1 MKRGVV
7 SRLSRTFGGDLW
19 THRWAL
25 TLSSLLEIVAA
36 GAAILTPWPLK
47 LLIDSVIAH
56 KPLPRLLAALDP
68 GLPAEGLVI
77 ALAAAYLLVTAIGAG
92 ATAWQKILD
101 ARVAEQVNLELRD
114 RVLMHLQ
121 ALPPTIRG
129 THRSGELVLR
139 LVDDV
144 KVFVRL
150 HMKTAPL
157 IFRYVTT
164 SILTI
169 AVMFWIEPRLGLL
182 ALVLVPVL
190 IAVAFRNG
198 RQLHEASR
206 RKRHHEG
213 EVAGLAQEIVRGL
226 PTVQVLGAEEHARE
240 RFGSTNARSLEAG
253 MHEIRLEVGM
263 ERSLNVAK
271 GCAVALVIGGG
282 TVLVLRGRLTVGV
295 LTLFPSYIANLL
307 KPVEKIN
314 DLASSVSK
322 GLAAGERLLALLE
335 HAPEVRDGAAA
346 LDIGRARG
354 ALELEDVHFAY
365 PDSDGRSTPVLRGV
379 SLRLEPGRFTVL
391 LGESGAGKS
400 TIVSLLLRL
409 FDPSAGTIRLDGRP
423 ITDISLRALRAQFAV
438 MIQDTHLFAGTVRE
452 ALTPV
457 GAEIDDERLWEALA
471 RVGLDGFFRGI
482 TAGLET
488 PLGEDGVDLSGGQRR
503 RLALARAFLLDRP
516 ILVLDEPLEG
526 VDSANEA
533 VIVEALE
540 RIRDSRTCLVITH
553 RPSLLD
559 SADAV
564 YRLEGGRIVNG
575 TPIVHEPRGS
585 VAGVRG

>member
-7 SRLSRTFGGDLW
+7 SRLSRAFRGDLW

-25 TLSSLLEIVAA
+25 VLSTVLEIVAA

-47 LLIDSVIAH
+47 LLIDSAIAH
-56 KPLPRLLAALDP
+56 KPLPPLLRALDP
-68 GLPAEGLVI
+68 GLSPEALVLP
-77 ALAAAYLLVTAIGAG
+77 LAAGYVLITAIGA
-92 ATAWQKILD
+92 AAVAWQKIID

-114 RVLMHLQ
+114 RVLMHVQ
-121 ALPPTIRG
+121 ALPPTIRA

-150 HMKTAPL
+150 QMRTVPL
-157 IFRYVTT
+157 IFRYATT
-164 SILTI
+164 GTLTL
-169 AVMFWIEPRLGLL
+169 AVMFWIEPRLGLVG
-182 ALVLVPVL
+182 LVIVPAL
-190 IAVAFRNG
+190 IAVALWNG

-206 RKRHHEG
+206 EKRHHEG

-240 RFGSTNARSLEAG
+240 RFGATNARSLEAG
-253 MHEIRLEVGM
+253 MHETRLEVGM
-263 ERSLNVAK
+263 ERSLTIAK
-271 GCAVALVIGGG
+271 GVAVAVVIGGG
-282 TVLVLRGRLTVGV
+282 ALLVLRGSLTVGV
-295 LTLFPSYIANLL
+295 LTVFASYISNLL

-314 DLASSVSK
+314 DLASAVSK

-335 HAPEVRDGAAA
+335 HAPEVRDAPAAVQ
-346 LDIGRARG
+346 IGRARG

-365 PDSDGRSTPVLRGV
+365 PGSDGRGAAVLRGAT
-379 SLRLEPGRFTVL
+379 LRLEPGSFTVL
-391 LGESGAGKS
+391 LGKSGAGKS

-409 FDPSAGTIRLDGRP
+409 FDPSAGTVRLDGRP
-423 ITDISLRALRAQFAV
+423 ITGISLRSLRAQFAV

-452 ALTPV
+452 ALTPP
-457 GAEIDDERLWEALA
+457 GAEMADERLWEALG
-471 RVGLDGFFRGI
+471 RVGLDGFFRGL
-482 TAGLET
+482 TAGLDT

-503 RLALARAFLLDRP
+503 RVALARAFLLDRP

-526 VDSANEA
+526 VDTANEA
-533 VIVEALE
+533 LIVEALK
-540 RIRDSRTCLVITH
+540 RIRDRRTCLVITH

-559 SADAV
+559 CADAV
-564 YRLEGGRIVNG
+564 YRLEGGRIVDG
-575 TPIVHEPRGS
+575 MSIVRGRGS
-585 VAGVRG
+585 AAGAGQ